1 VASYLPL
8 GSKLQWQAQG
18 APVMSDVQFF
28 VLTGL
33 LRGPR
38 RMVGDLGIFWPN
50 GSCDAK
56 KDRVPRQKFN
66 DGTVSELDFVK
77 ARRDI

>member
-1 VASYLPL
+1 
-8 GSKLQWQAQG
+8 
-18 APVMSDVQFF
+18 
-28 VLTGL
+28 
-33 LRGPR
+33 
-38 RMVGDLGIFWPN
+38 MVGDLGIFWPN

-56 KDRVPRQKFN
+56 KDRVPRQEFN